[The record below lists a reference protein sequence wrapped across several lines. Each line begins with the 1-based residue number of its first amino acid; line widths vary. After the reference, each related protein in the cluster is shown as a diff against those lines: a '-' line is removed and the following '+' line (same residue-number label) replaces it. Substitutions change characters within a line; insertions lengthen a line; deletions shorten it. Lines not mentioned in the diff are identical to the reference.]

1 MSARCDNCK
10 RVTESICSH
19 VEGRT
24 LDDIPIYSCVVKYLD
39 DPEDTK
45 FCKLN
50 PEWIK
55 AYGNEKLQLI
65 LGERAC
71 YLPFC
76 DLCPEMGI
84 LGAEYRMNEFHLF
97 RVCVVCKRY
106 FENDPKEAEKLQSF
120 FQTRVSDAL
129 KYIMQHVMQCAV
141 AEMSVASDFMQ
152 KVAMSKLEL

>member
-24 LDDIPIYSCVVKYLD
+24 WDDTPIYSCVVKYLD

-45 FCKLN
+45 SSKLN

-65 LGERAC
+65 LKTTINFRRAGML
-71 YLPFC
+71 YSILRSLP
-76 DLCPEMGI
+76 
-84 LGAEYRMNEFHLF
+84 
-97 RVCVVCKRY
+97 
-106 FENDPKEAEKLQSF
+106 
-120 FQTRVSDAL
+120 
-129 KYIMQHVMQCAV
+129 
-141 AEMSVASDFMQ
+141 
-152 KVAMSKLEL
+152 